1 MHLFRHAVWQHLKTH
16 SREQMQPM
24 QLCICSGRH
33 FEKTFEN
40 SLRRKI
46 VQMQPMRL
54 WICSA
59 RQWQKTLE
67 NSLLGTAYPTLFHPQ
82 WWEDTS
88 LWQLWAKQEI
98 WKSTS
103 SFTLEKNLQLRK
115 MLVLKCWILW
125 PQYWR
130 LSDLKWPPDKGRVE
144 VLDGDLGVLVA
155 QQDGLFCHQPAP
167 SSKLIASHQF
177 ERPAPSCFIFTK
189 GSSFPA
195 PFFNFLILD
204 WIGFTTD
211 YGVPIHAKSGWYL
224 WYITANFFR
233 FSAIF

>member
-1 MHLFRHAVWQHLKTH
+1 
-16 SREQMQPM
+16 
-24 QLCICSGRH
+24 
-33 FEKTFEN
+33 
-40 SLRRKI
+40 
-46 VQMQPMRL
+46 MRL
-54 WICSA
+54 WIFSG
-59 RQWQKTLE
+59 RQCQKTLE
-67 NSLLGTAYPTLFHPQ
+67 NSLLGTAYQTSLRPKK
-82 WWEDTS
+82 WEDTS
-88 LWQLWAKQEI
+88 LWQLFEP
-98 WKSTS
+98 SRRS
-103 SFTLEKNLQLRK
+103 EKAPSHSHWRKTLQLRK

-233 FSAIF
+233 FSAKF